1 MAIIGTASGDGA
13 TIQIS
18 AVEDGGGLKFTIEV
32 IDGYADLRGFFFDY
46 EGDPISLAG
55 SGLAYDSD
63 GSSLA
68 NAVTASYLG
77 TSADGDD
84 ITKVGSNDN
93 NMNGTG
99 ETFDAGL
106 MFGASGGMS
115 AKGVN
120 DDVQLIEFTINGLS
134 FDDLG
139 TVGEANGLWF
149 GIRALSVGATEADRG
164 DSVKLLGTFDLTNV
178 DDGVIS

>member
-1 MAIIGTASGDGA
+1 
-13 TIQIS
+13 
-18 AVEDGGGLKFTIEV
+18 L
-32 IDGYADLRGFFFDY
+32 
-46 EGDPISLAG
+46 LAK
-55 SGLAYDSD
+55 
-63 GSSLA
+63 
-68 NAVTASYLG
+68 AVTADSLG

-84 ITKVGSNDN
+84 ITKIGSNDN

-120 DDVQLIEFTINGLS
+120 DDVQMTEFTINGLT

-139 TVGEANGLWF
+139 TIGEADGLSF
-149 GIRALSVGATEADRG
+149 GIRALSVGATEADRV
-164 DSVKLLGTFDLTNV
+164 DSVKLLGTFDLTDV
-178 DDGVIS
+178 EDGTIS

>member
-1 MAIIGTASGDGA
+1 MTVIGTASGDGA

-18 AVEDGGGLKFTIEV
+18 AIDEGDGLKFTIEV

-46 EGDPISLAG
+46 TGGDLALAG
-55 SGLAYDSD
+55 SGTAFDSD
-63 GSSLA
+63 GSPLA
-68 NAVTASYLG
+68 NAVTASSLN
-77 TSADGDD
+77 GDD

-106 MFGASGGMS
+106 MFGASGGMT

-120 DDVQLIEFTINGLS
+120 DDVQMIEFTISGLT

-139 TVGEANGLWF
+139 TIGEADGLWF
-149 GIRALSVGATEADRG
+149 GIRALSVGSTEESRE
-164 DSVKLLGTFDLTNV
+164 DSVKLLGTFDLTNIE
-178 DDGVIS
+178 DGTVG